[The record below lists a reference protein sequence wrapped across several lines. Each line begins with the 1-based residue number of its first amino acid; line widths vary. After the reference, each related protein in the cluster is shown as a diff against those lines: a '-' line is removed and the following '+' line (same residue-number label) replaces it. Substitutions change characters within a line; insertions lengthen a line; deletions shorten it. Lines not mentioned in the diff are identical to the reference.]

1 MVVRGW
7 ESDISGVGAAIRQ
20 ADGNVVTF
28 NVGGSASR
36 FGRELL
42 EQDIG
47 PQLARMVKV
56 LESFVRV
63 DDN

>member
-1 MVVRGW
+1 M
-7 ESDISGVGAAIRQ
+7 GAAIRQ